1 MKQTLLVL
9 LLGLSVSSLATAAP
23 AQAKPIMPTKAQ
35 FAQILKQQ
43 QNQLITN
50 CNQQNL
56 SRLPKK
62 DAKTKQI
69 VNSFCS
75 CVGKTVTTSP
85 SYVDKQYQIQL
96 SAKNPQE
103 AISKS
108 KSLVQQAVN
117 SCQQHI
123 SK

>member
-1 MKQTLLVL
+1 MKSGLFVL
-9 LLGLSVSSLATAAP
+9 LLGLSVSSLVAAAP
-23 AQAKPIMPTKAQ
+23 TQAKAIAPTKAQ
-35 FAQILKQQ
+35 FAQFLKQQ
-43 QNQLITN
+43 QNKLITN

-56 SRLPKK
+56 NRLPKK

-75 CVGKTVTTSP
+75 CVGKTVTNNP

-96 SAKNPQE
+96 SAKNPKE
-103 AISKS
+103 AINKS

-123 SK
+123 NK